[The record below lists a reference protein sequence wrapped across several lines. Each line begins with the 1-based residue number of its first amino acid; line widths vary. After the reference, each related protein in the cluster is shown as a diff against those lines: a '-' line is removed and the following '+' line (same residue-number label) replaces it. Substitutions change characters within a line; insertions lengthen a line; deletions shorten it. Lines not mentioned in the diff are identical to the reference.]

1 MDLRGRTYLVSNHSL
16 RNVGFSKLEQRVE
29 TANIFGSL
37 GVVDKPKR
45 VLKGL
50 HTHPMSQNSH
60 LQEGF
65 VSHYHIILLGK
76 IAIRPKNG
84 KIRGRECLVL
94 LRTLIRMDLIPER
107 VLEKELVNTFD
118 SII

>member
-1 MDLRGRTYLVSNHSL
+1 M
-16 RNVGFSKLEQRVE
+16 
-29 TANIFGSL
+29 
-37 GVVDKPKR
+37 DKPKR

-50 HTHPMSQNSH
+50 HTHPMSQNTH

-65 VSHYHIILLGK
+65 LSHYHTILLEK
-76 IAIRPKNG
+76 IAIPPKNG
-84 KIRGRECLVL
+84 KIWGRECLVL
-94 LRTLIRMDLIPER
+94 SRTLIPMDLIPER

>member
-1 MDLRGRTYLVSNHSL
+1 MY
-16 RNVGFSKLEQRVE
+16 
-29 TANIFGSL
+29 
-37 GVVDKPKR
+37 KPKR

-50 HTHPMSQNSH
+50 HTHPMSQNTH

-65 VSHYHIILLGK
+65 LSHHHTILPEK
-76 IAIRPKNG
+76 IAIPQENR
-84 KIRGRECLVL
+84 KIWDRECLVL
-94 LRTLIRMDLIPER
+94 SRTLIPMDLIPDR